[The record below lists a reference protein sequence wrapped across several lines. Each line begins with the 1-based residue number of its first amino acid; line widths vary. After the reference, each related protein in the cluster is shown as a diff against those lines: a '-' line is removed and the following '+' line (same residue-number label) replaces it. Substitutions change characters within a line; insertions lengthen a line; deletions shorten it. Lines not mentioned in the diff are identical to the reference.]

1 MRSPTALAFAAIL
14 RLWLKTAGAMSILP
28 THIVTY
34 LKELRLKFAPE
45 EIARRLS
52 PKFTKFSS
60 LRPSRK
66 ATPLSIEQLWER
78 LEASGLPAK
87 GDRTLIA
94 DGASLVNAPFYE
106 ANIENFIG
114 TVKMPVGVIGP
125 LRINGLNANGDYYV
139 PLATTEAALV
149 ASYGRGAEIAG
160 KAGGITS
167 VLVNEGVLRSPAFL
181 FDNSFI
187 AGQFI
192 EWLTQVTDELTRA
205 AEATTR
211 HGRLVAIEPFIDH
224 DIVFLVC
231 RYTTGDASGQNMVT
245 FATDALC
252 RHILAHSP
260 IKPRRWFIE
269 ANFSGD
275 KKASHLGILVGRGRK
290 VTASV
295 HLPETLIRKYLHC
308 TLDDVMAYGQVANL
322 GALLSGQIGAQA
334 HYANGLAAF
343 YIATGQDAACVA
355 ESAVGFTRLEARDQ
369 GVFISVTL
377 PNILVGSVGG
387 GTKLPSQGAALRM
400 MGLQGPGKAAA
411 LAEVVAAL
419 CLAGEISIIGAIAAG
434 HFSRAHLKLAR
445 GKRAAS

>member
-1 MRSPTALAFAAIL
+1 
-14 RLWLKTAGAMSILP
+14 MSILP
-28 THIVTY
+28 SHVVTY
-34 LKELRLKFAPE
+34 LKKLRQSFTPE
-45 EIARRLS
+45 EIAARLS
-52 PKFTKFSS
+52 PKFTRLDS
-60 LRPSRK
+60 LRPTRK
-66 ATPLSIEQLWER
+66 ATPHSIGQFWEK
-78 LEASGLPAK
+78 LQATGQMAD
-87 GDRTLIA
+87 GDQGLIA
-94 DGASLVNAPFYE
+94 DDATLAMAKNFE
-106 ANIENFIG
+106 TNIENFVG
-114 TVKMPVGVIGP
+114 TIKVPLGVIGP
-125 LRINGLNANGDYYV
+125 LRVNGLNANGDYYV

-149 ASYGRGAEIAG
+149 ASYGRGADIAG

-181 FDNSFI
+181 FDNSFA
-187 AGQFI
+187 AGHFV
-192 EWLTQVTDELTRA
+192 EWLVGAVDELKKK
-205 AEATTR
+205 AEATTS
-211 HGRLVAIEPFIDH
+211 HGRLISIDPFIDH
-224 DIVFLVC
+224 DTVFLIC

-252 RHILAHSP
+252 RHILDHSP

-275 KKASHLGILVGRGRK
+275 KKASHLGILAGRGRK

-295 HLPETLIRKYLHC
+295 YLPEELIRKYLHC
-308 TLDDVMAYGQVANL
+308 DMTAIVAYGQVANL

-355 ESAVGFTRLEARDQ
+355 ESAVGFTRLEQRDQ
-369 GVFISVTL
+369 GLFFSVTL

-400 MGLQGPGKAAA
+400 MGLQGAGKAAA

-445 GKRAAS
+445 GPNASRER

>member
-1 MRSPTALAFAAIL
+1 
-14 RLWLKTAGAMSILP
+14 MSILP
-28 THIVTY
+28 PHIATY
-34 LKELRLKFAPE
+34 LKELRLKFVPE
-45 EIARRLS
+45 EITRRLS
-52 PKFTKFSS
+52 PRFTKFTS

-78 LEASGLPAK
+78 LEASGFPAK
-87 GDRTLIA
+87 GDRTLIG
-94 DGASLVNAPFYE
+94 DGVSLVHASLYE

-114 TVKMPVGVIGP
+114 TVKMPVGIIGP
-125 LRINGLNANGDYYV
+125 LRVNGLNANGDYYV

-160 KAGGITS
+160 KAGGITA
-167 VLVNEGVLRSPAFL
+167 VLVNEGVLRSPVFL
-181 FDNSFI
+181 FDNSF
-187 AGQFI
+187 AADQFV
-192 EWLTQVTDELTRA
+192 EWLTQATDELTHV

-224 DIVFLVC
+224 DTVFLVC
-231 RYTTGDASGQNMVT
+231 RYTTGDAAGQNMVT

-260 IKPRRWFIE
+260 IKPRRWFSE
-269 ANFSGD
+269 ANFSGG

-355 ESAVGFTRLEARDQ
+355 ESAVGFTRLESRDQ

-387 GTKLPSQGAALRM
+387 GTRLPSQGAALRM

-434 HFSRAHLKLAR
+434 RFSRAHPKHAR
-445 GKRAAS
+445 GKKAAS